1 MAAGAPLP
9 WERALAVLRLAVDSL
24 VAEAREGDD
33 LERVRI
39 LEELRARL
47 QRR

>member
-1 MAAGAPLP
+1 MAGTPP
-9 WERALAVLRLAVDSL
+9 PGERALAVLRLALDSL

-33 LERVRI
+33 VERVRL

-47 QRR
+47 QRL

>member
-1 MAAGAPLP
+1 M
-9 WERALAVLRLAVDSL
+9 AVLRLAVDSL
-24 VAEAREGDD
+24 VAEAREGGD
-33 LERVRI
+33 LERVRL